1 MKKLLI
7 SIGAILTL
15 LLLVVVGLAA
25 YVLTFDPNE
34 HKEWI
39 ADNFRESTGRE
50 LVLGGDVEWTLYPWL
65 GITANDVSVGNAP
78 GFSATPLVQAQHLAA
93 RIKLMPLLGGEY
105 EIDTVRLLGAHV
117 NLEVRGDGTNNWTL
131 GDAGAGAEA
140 DEADAESDAGFS
152 VPNFVIGGVDIQDA
166 ALTYD
171 DQQTNTHYEVSNFDV
186 AIGELVY
193 GAPLDVRLNF
203 DAASR
208 TPELDV
214 AANVTGTVLYDV
226 DNGRYDL
233 EPLVLAATLRGP
245 NVPNGSADIDLTTA
259 LTVNLDDDTL
269 SLRELQ
275 LDALDTQVS
284 AGLEAARISS
294 DAPAVNGN
302 LNVRGNDLAVI
313 FRILEQQELAQ
324 RIGALSGSFTVDAT
338 LDADMQSG
346 AVNIPALQA
355 NLLGADISG
364 TLSAS
369 RVNSDAPAVS
379 GNLNASGPDLPTL
392 VEVLGILQGGSSGEL
407 TRIGRD
413 LARVPDKTFRVQ
425 ADFDAD
431 MQSGTLDVP
440 ELYVAVVGA
449 TITGSVAGTRIQTET
464 PQLRGQLNAQ
474 GPDLPLLMMIAGQ
487 LTGGQDAALNQTGQQ
502 LRQGVRNRAFTL
514 SADFDA
520 DMEAGNVQVPA
531 LTATMLGFSLD
542 GRLDANG
549 IDDDGNVDGELTL
562 EGDNL
567 REVLAAVGQ
576 ADLAEV
582 AQSVSVD
589 VQLGGS
595 SDDLR
600 ISPLNVELVVAGEQI
615 PNSPQT
621 LALDADTLL
630 NLENDSL
637 QVDAFTLS
645 GLGLNLTGNVSA
657 RNIQENVAFDGRV
670 EVPAF
675 DARALLEQLNQPIT
689 TADANALTN
698 VALSSQFS
706 GTANSIELDDLALK
720 LDDSNI
726 SGTLALTNLE
736 TMSGS
741 FSVNIDSID
750 ADRYLN
756 PTAEDAAAETEA
768 PAEPLPVDTLRALN
782 MQGSLNVGAL
792 TISGLRMNDIVVQL
806 NAANGNVALNPIR
819 ANLYEGSFAGDIALN
834 VADAEPVATVN
845 TQLSTIAL
853 GPLLQDFME
862 SQYLTGTANITLALT
877 GRGAD
882 SNTIKQSLSGSGDL
896 GVSDGVLQGVDVDAV
911 LRSLEAMIRSRSV
924 QQLPQGGATEF
935 EEFAATLQVNE
946 GIVSSN
952 DLTIRAPGWNI
963 TGMGTLA
970 NLRNETIDFD
980 LVTTVDETPASDG
993 QPYELGGY
1001 SLPIACTGALTGPR
1015 CLPDAQQIIASA
1027 VTGAV
1032 TRRLGELLQ
1041 DRLGGGTQQQQAPQ
1055 QDAAPDAEPP
1065 ADDAPAEQPAE
1076 EQRPEEELLD
1086 RALDRLLR

>member
-25 YVLTFDPNE
+25 YVLTFDPNDN
-34 HKEWI
+34 KEWI
-39 ADNFRESTGRE
+39 AEKFRENTGRE
-50 LVLGGDVEWTLYPWL
+50 LVLGGDVAWTLYPWL
-65 GITANDVSVGNAP
+65 GITANDVSIGNAP
-78 GFSATPLVQAQHLAA
+78 GFSATPLVRAQHLDA

-105 EIDTVRLLGAHV
+105 EIDTVRLHGAQV
-117 NLEVRGDGTNNWTL
+117 NLEVRGDGVNNWTM
-131 GDAGAGAEA
+131 GNAA
-140 DEADAESDAGFS
+140 DEADPDAEPSGPA
-152 VPNFVIGGVDIQDA
+152 VPNFVIGGVDIRDA

-171 DQQTNTHYEVSNFDV
+171 DQLANTHYEISNFDV

-193 GAPLDVRLNF
+193 GAPLDVRMNF
-203 DAASR
+203 DALSR
-208 TPELDV
+208 TPELE
-214 AANVTGTVLYDV
+214 ASAEVTGTVVYDV

-233 EPLVLAATLRGP
+233 EPLVLDATLRGP

-275 LDALDTQVS
+275 LDALDTQIV
-284 AGLEAARISS
+284 AALEASRISS
-294 DAPAVNGN
+294 DAPAVDGN
-302 LNVRGNDLAVI
+302 LNARGDDLAVI
-313 FRILEQQELAQ
+313 FRILEQDELAE
-324 RIGALSGSFTVDAT
+324 RIGALSSNFTIDAT
-338 LDADMQSG
+338 FDADMQDG
-346 AVNIPALQA
+346 TVNVPTLQA

-364 TLSAS
+364 TLAAS
-369 RVNSDAPAVS
+369 RVNTEAPAIR
-379 GNLNASGPDLPTL
+379 GNLDASGPDLPTL
-392 VEVLGILQGGSSGEL
+392 VEVLGMLQGGSGGEL

-413 LARVPDKTFRVQ
+413 LARVPDKSFRVQ
-425 ADFDAD
+425 ANFDAD
-431 MQSGTLDVP
+431 MQSGELDVP
-440 ELYVAVVGA
+440 ELYVAIVGA
-449 TITGSVAGTRIQTET
+449 TIQGNVAGTRIQTDT

-487 LTGGQDAALNQTGQQ
+487 LTGGQEAALNQTGQQ

-520 DMEAGNVQVPA
+520 DMQAGNVQVPA
-531 LTATMLGFSLD
+531 LTATMLGFSLN
-542 GRLDANG
+542 GRLDAND
-549 IDDDGNVDGELTL
+549 IEDGGSVDGALTL

-567 REVLAAVGQ
+567 REVLAAIGQ
-576 ADLAEV
+576 ADLADV
-582 AQSVSVD
+582 AQSISLD

-600 ISPLNVELVVAGEQI
+600 ISPLVAELVVAGEQI

-621 LALDADTLL
+621 LALNADTLV

-657 RNIQENVAFDGRV
+657 TNIRENAAFDGRI

-675 DARALLEQLNQPIT
+675 DARALLDQLNQTVT
-689 TADANALTN
+689 TADSSALTS

-706 GTANSIELDDLALK
+706 GTTNSIELDDLALK
-720 LDDSNI
+720 LDDSAI
-726 SGTLALTNLE
+726 TGSLALTNLE
-736 TMSGS
+736 TMSGT
-741 FSVNIDSID
+741 FTVNVDSID

-756 PTAEDAAAETEA
+756 PTVEDNAAASEA
-768 PAEPLPVDTLRALN
+768 PAEPLPVDSLRALN

-834 VADAEPVATVN
+834 VAEAEPVATVN

-882 SNTIKQSLSGSGDL
+882 SATIKQNLSGSGEL

-911 LRSLEAMIRSRSV
+911 LRTLEAMIRSRSM
-924 QQLPQGGATEF
+924 QQMPEGGATEF

-946 GIVSSN
+946 GVVSSD

-1027 VTGAV
+1027 VQGAV
-1032 TRRLGELLQ
+1032 TRRLGDLLQ
-1041 DRLGGGTQQQQAPQ
+1041 DRLGGGTEQQQAPQ
-1055 QDAAPDAEPP
+1055 QDAAPDANAPAGEPP
-1065 ADDAPAEQPAE
+1065 AEAPAEE
-1076 EQRPEEELLD
+1076 TRPEEELLN

>member
-34 HKEWI
+34 NKQWI
-39 ADNFRESTGRE
+39 AEKFRENTGRE
-50 LVLGGDVEWTLYPWL
+50 LVLGSDVAWTLYPWL
-65 GITANDVSVGNAP
+65 GITANDVSIGNAP

-105 EIDTVRLLGAHV
+105 EIDTVRLHGARV
-117 NLEVRGDGTNNWTL
+117 NLEVRGDGTNNWTM
-131 GDAGAGAEA
+131 GDTT
-140 DEADAESDAGFS
+140 DEAGTQDDATSGPA
-152 VPNFVIGGVDIQDA
+152 VPNFIIGGVDIQDA

-171 DQQTNTHYEVSNFDV
+171 DQPANTHYEVSNFDV

-193 GAPLDVRLNF
+193 GAPLDVRMNF
-203 DAASR
+203 DARSR
-208 TPELDV
+208 APELNV
-214 AANVTGTVLYDV
+214 SANVTGTVQYDV

-233 EPLVLAATLRGP
+233 EPLMLDATLRGP
-245 NVPNGSADIDLTTA
+245 TVPNGSADIALATA

-275 LDALDTQVS
+275 LDALDTQIS
-284 AGLEAARISS
+284 AGLEAARIST
-294 DAPAVNGN
+294 AEPAVNGN
-302 LNVRGNDLAVI
+302 LNVRGSDLSVI
-313 FRILEQQELAQ
+313 FRILEQDELAQ
-324 RIGALSGSFTVDAT
+324 RIAALNRNFTVIAT
-338 LDADMQSG
+338 IDADMQSG
-346 AVNIPALQA
+346 NVNVPTLQA
-355 NLLGADISG
+355 NLLGADITG
-364 TLSAS
+364 TLAAS
-369 RVNSDAPAVS
+369 RVNTDAPAVN

-392 VEVLGILQGGSSGEL
+392 VEVVGMLQGGGSGEL
-407 TRIGRD
+407 ARIGRD

-431 MQSGTLDVP
+431 MQSGELDVP
-440 ELYVAVVGA
+440 ELYVSIVGA
-449 TITGSVAGTRIQTET
+449 TINGNVAGTRIQTDT
-464 PQLRGQLNAQ
+464 PQLRGELNAQ

-487 LTGGQDAALNQTGQQ
+487 LTGGQEAALNQTGQQ

-514 SADFDA
+514 QASFDA
-520 DMEAGNVQVPA
+520 DMQAGNVQVPA
-531 LTATMLGFSLD
+531 LTATMLGFNLN
-542 GRLDANG
+542 GRLDAQDIEDG
-549 IDDDGNVDGELTL
+549 GNVAGALTL
-562 EGDNL
+562 QGDNL
-567 REVLAAVGQ
+567 REVLAAIGQ

-589 VQLGGS
+589 VQLGGT

-600 ISPLNVELVVAGEQI
+600 ISPLNAELVVSGAQI
-615 PNSPQT
+615 PNSPQRLT
-621 LALDADTLL
+621 LNADTLV
-630 NLENDSL
+630 NLENGSL
-637 QVDAFTLS
+637 RVDAFTLS
-645 GLGLNLTGNVSA
+645 GLGLNLTGDVSA
-657 RNIQENVAFDGRV
+657 SNIQENAAFEGRIAL
-670 EVPAF
+670 PAF
-675 DARALLEQLNQPIT
+675 NARRLLEQLNQAVT
-689 TADANALTN
+689 TADANALTS
-698 VALSSQFS
+698 VALSSQFK
-706 GTANSIELDDLALK
+706 GTTNSIELSDLALE
-720 LDDSNI
+720 LDDSNVT
-726 SGTLALTNLE
+726 GALALTNLE
-736 TMSGS
+736 TMSGN
-741 FSVNIDSID
+741 FTVNVDSID

-756 PTAEDAAAETEA
+756 PTVEEDAAAAEA
-768 PAEPLPVDTLRALN
+768 PAEPLPVDTLRSLN
-782 MQGSLNVGAL
+782 MQGTVNVGAL

-819 ANLYEGSFAGDIALN
+819 ANLYEGSFAGDIALD
-834 VADAEPVATVN
+834 VAGTDPVATVN

-882 SNTIKQSLSGSGDL
+882 SVAIRQSLGGSGEL

-911 LRSLEAMIRSRSV
+911 LRTLETMIRSRAV

-946 GIVSSN
+946 GVVASN
-952 DLTIRAPGWNI
+952 DLTIKAPGWDI

-970 NLRNETIDFD
+970 NLRNDTIDFD

-993 QPYELGGY
+993 QPYDLGGY

-1027 VTGAV
+1027 VQGAV

-1041 DRLGGGTQQQQAPQ
+1041 DRLGTGTQQQQAPASEQ
-1055 QDAAPDAEPP
+1055 QNQAVPESNQQ
-1065 ADDAPAEQPAE
+1065 QPAE
-1076 EQRPEEELLD
+1076 EETRPEEELIN